1 MKKKRISTKEKLTLI
16 LLTLTSLT
24 AIIIGLY
31 MDMIYRQNYKLDL
44 FFISIFFL
52 FTGYCFLKIGLMYV
66 YYIEKN
72 KNKIVL

>member
-1 MKKKRISTKEKLTLI
+1 MKKKIISTKEKLTLI

-24 AIIIGLY
+24 AIIIGFY
-31 MDMIYRQNYKLDL
+31 MDALYRQNYKLDL

-52 FTGYCFLKIGLMYV
+52 FIGYCFFKIGLVYV